1 MTGKSLFATLT
12 LLCVSGLWTSTSA
25 KGTKIDVS
33 RVDKERKPRFISFD
47 TNSGKID
54 INLDLSVPF
63 LSIPLEDKKEHGG
76 PPMPLLNVNTK
87 ALTVF
92 GLLMALSAFVV
103 PLFVKKIPDQPPNV
117 SPAEL
122 HHHHYSKEHKRSDRG
137 SDLGSDLWYFG
148 DSLNE
153 ILFKDSRVTPCV
165 QRIICTAVAAASHSD
180 NPSSADKIIDGLS
193 SNRWFEQ
200 AANGTVI
207 KEAVSRGRQVLA
219 PDECIETYKGC
230 VLNQQIIANAL
241 KIVGV

>member
-1 MTGKSLFATLT
+1 MTRKSLFATLT

-33 RVDKERKPRFISFD
+33 RAAKERKPRFISFD

-122 HHHHYSKEHKRSDRG
+122 HHHHYSKEHKSKT
-137 SDLGSDLWYFG
+137 
-148 DSLNE
+148 
-153 ILFKDSRVTPCV
+153 LFDV
-165 QRIICTAVAAASHSD
+165 IFF
-180 NPSSADKIIDGLS
+180 
-193 SNRWFEQ
+193 FENTFIHLQ
-200 AANGTVI
+200 
-207 KEAVSRGRQVLA
+207 
-219 PDECIETYKGC
+219 
-230 VLNQQIIANAL
+230 
-241 KIVGV
+241 